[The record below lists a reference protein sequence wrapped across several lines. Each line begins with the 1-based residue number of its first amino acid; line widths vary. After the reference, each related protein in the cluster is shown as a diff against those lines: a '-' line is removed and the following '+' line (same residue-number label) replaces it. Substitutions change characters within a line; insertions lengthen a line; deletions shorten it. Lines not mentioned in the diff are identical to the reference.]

1 MLVLESRVS
10 NEDDQLAERTCTV
23 ADDLDDL
30 AGAAIS
36 HQTTRFEVKGLGEID
51 MVSMA
56 RATLDLVTHDAARPA
71 SPAIYLEG
79 HTALS
84 YGELAGLVRES
95 EPALRHDGK
104 ALVLC
109 AGDRDLPT
117 LLAYL
122 AALRL
127 GHAVAFL
134 PASDE
139 VLSAYQPEFVVPAPG
154 SETGL
159 ADLGYHPAAEQI
171 AGTTIFRRNSQPAGD
186 IYTDMALL
194 LGTSGST
201 GSPKG
206 VRLSYSGLASNTAAV
221 IRALGIT
228 AAERAPTTL
237 PITHAYGLSVLNTHL
252 LAGAGIVLG
261 DHSPLSLATWDHL
274 VRSGATS
281 FAAVPTTYA
290 AFGPAHVNL
299 LGRSKIRTM
308 TQSGARLGDEL
319 TMRLVRMMDQQDGRF
334 FVMYGQTEATSRI
347 ARLDPADLPHRLG
360 SVGTAVPGGT
370 ITIRPV
376 PAHARAVPGEG
387 AVYYSGPG
395 VMLGYAGR
403 RADLCRGAEVDV
415 LDTGDLGYL
424 HEGYLYLTGRTKRIV
439 KVLGVRTSLD
449 DLERMVE
456 RPGHPAAVICGT
468 DDVVHLVGAGDADV
482 HEQQRRQ
489 LVESLGIP
497 SRHVVFLPVDRLPL
511 TPGGK
516 VDYLTLATVM
526 GSRGRAG

>member
-1 MLVLESRVS
+1 M
-10 NEDDQLAERTCTV
+10 QLAGRTRTVTGDLCGCT
-23 ADDLDDL
+23 
-30 AGAAIS
+30 GCAAMS
-36 HQTTRFEVKGLGEID
+36 PDPRFEVEELGEID
-51 MVSMA
+51 MVSRA
-56 RATLDLVTHDAARPA
+56 LATLDLVTHDDAQPA
-71 SPAIYLEG
+71 FPAVHLEG
-79 HTALS
+79 QTVLS
-84 YGELAGLVRES
+84 YGELAELVGES
-95 EPALRHDGK
+95 ERVLRHDDK

-134 PASDE
+134 PASKE
-139 VLSAYQPEFVVPAPG
+139 ILSAYQPEFVVPAPG
-154 SETGL
+154 SRTGL
-159 ADLGYHPAAEQI
+159 ADLGYRPAAEPI
-171 AGTTIFRRNSQPAGD
+171 AGTAVFQRNSQPAGE
-186 IYTDMALL
+186 IYVDMALL

-201 GSPKG
+201 GSPKA
-206 VRLSYSGLASNTAAV
+206 VRLSYSGLADNTAAV

-237 PITHAYGLSVLNTHL
+237 PITHAYGLSVLNSHL
-252 LAGAGIVLG
+252 LAGAGVVLG
-261 DHSPLSLATWDHL
+261 DRSPLSLATWDHL

-308 TQSGARLGDEL
+308 TQSGARLGDDL
-319 TMRLVRMMDQQDGRF
+319 TMRLVRMMDQRDGRF

-347 ARLDPADLPHRLG
+347 ARLDPADLPRRLG

-370 ITIRPV
+370 ITIRPEPV
-376 PAHARAVPGEG
+376 HARAVPGEG
-387 AVYYSGPG
+387 AVHYRGPG
-395 VMLGYAGR
+395 VMLGYATR

-424 HEGYLYLTGRTKRIV
+424 REGYLYLTGRTKRIV

-468 DDVVHLVGAGDADV
+468 DDVVHLVGAGDAAV

-489 LVESLGIP
+489 LVESLGVP
-497 SRHVVFLPVDRLPL
+497 SLHVVFRHVDRLPR
-511 TPGGK
+511 TSGGK
-516 VDYLTLATVM
+516 VDYRMLATVVD
-526 GSRGRAG
+526 SPGRLR

>member
-1 MLVLESRVS
+1 MDGVVIGPYHEAMPS
-10 NEDDQLAERTCTV
+10 
-23 ADDLDDL
+23 
-30 AGAAIS
+30 
-36 HQTTRFEVKGLGEID
+36 
-51 MVSMA
+51 
-56 RATLDLVTHDAARPA
+56 ATLDLVTHDGVRPT
-71 SPAIYLEG
+71 SPAVHLESR
-79 HTALS
+79 TVLS
-84 YGELAGLVRES
+84 YGELADLVGES
-95 EPALRHDGK
+95 ERVLRYDGK

-122 AALRL
+122 GALRL

-134 PASDE
+134 PASNE
-139 VLSAYQPEFVVPAPG
+139 ILSAYQPEFVVPAPG
-154 SETGL
+154 REFGL
-159 ADLGYHPAAEQI
+159 AGLGYRPAAEL
-171 AGTTIFRRNSQPAGD
+171 AGTMVFRRISGEPAGE
-186 IYTDMALL
+186 IYMDTALL
-194 LGTSGST
+194 LATSGST
-201 GSPKG
+201 GSPKT
-206 VRLSYSGLASNTAAV
+206 VRLSCSGLADNTAAV

-228 AAERAPTTL
+228 AAECAPTTL

-261 DHSPLSLATWDHL
+261 DRSPLSLAAWDHL
-274 VRSGATS
+274 LRSGATS

-299 LGRSKIRTM
+299 LDRSKIRTM
-308 TQSGARLGDEL
+308 TQSGARLGDDL
-319 TMRLVRMMDQQDGRF
+319 TMRLAQMMDRRDGRF

-347 ARLDPADLPHRLG
+347 ARLDPADLPRRLG

-370 ITIRPV
+370 ISIRPA

-387 AVYYSGPG
+387 AVHYRGPG
-395 VMLGYAGR
+395 VMLGYATS
-403 RADLCRGAEVDV
+403 RADLCRGAEVDL

-424 HEGYLYLTGRTKRIV
+424 RDGYLYLTGRTKRIV

-456 RPGHPAAVICGT
+456 QPGHPAAVVCGT
-468 DDVVHLVGAGDADV
+468 DDVVHLAGAGDAAV

-489 LVESLGIP
+489 LAESLGVP
-497 SRHVVFLPVDRLPL
+497 SRHVVFIPVGHLPR

-516 VDYLTLATVM
+516 IDYLKLATVINPDERL
-526 GSRGRAG
+526 G

>member
-1 MLVLESRVS
+1 VE
-10 NEDDQLAERTCTV
+10 E
-23 ADDLDDL
+23 
-30 AGAAIS
+30 
-36 HQTTRFEVKGLGEID
+36 LGEID

-56 RATLDLVTHDAARPA
+56 LATLDLVSHDDAQPA
-71 SPAIYLEG
+71 FPAVYLEG
-79 HTALS
+79 HTVLT
-84 YGELAGLVRES
+84 YGELAELVGES
-95 EPALRHDGK
+95 ERVLRHDGK

-134 PASDE
+134 PASKDI
-139 VLSAYQPEFVVPAPG
+139 LSAYRPEFVVPAPG
-154 SETGL
+154 PGTGL
-159 ADLGYHPAAEQI
+159 ADLGYRPAAEPI
-171 AGTTIFRRNSQPAGD
+171 AGTTVFQRNSRPAGE
-186 IYTDMALL
+186 IYLDMALL

-201 GSPKG
+201 GSPKT
-206 VRLSYSGLASNTAAV
+206 VRLSYSGLAGNTAAV

-252 LAGAGIVLG
+252 LAGAGVVLG
-261 DHSPLSLATWDHL
+261 DRSPLSLATWDHL

-308 TQSGARLGDEL
+308 TQSGARLGDDL
-319 TMRLVRMMDQQDGRF
+319 TMRLVRMMDQRDGRF

-347 ARLDPADLPHRLG
+347 ARLDPADLPGRLG

-370 ITIRPV
+370 ITIRPAPV
-376 PAHARAVPGEG
+376 HARAVSGEG
-387 AVYYSGPG
+387 AVHYRGPG
-395 VMLGYAGR
+395 VMLGYATS
-403 RADLCRGAEVDV
+403 RADLCRDAEVDV

-424 HEGYLYLTGRTKRIV
+424 REGYLYLTGRTKRIV

-468 DDVVHLVGAGDADV
+468 DDVVHLVGAGDAAV

-489 LVESLGIP
+489 LVESLGVP
-497 SRHVVFLPVDRLPL
+497 SRHVVFRHVDRLPR

-516 VDYLTLATVM
+516 VDYQTLARVTGSTGGPVDGADELAATVRP
-526 GSRGRAG
+526 GT